1 MFCPNCGRNYGNES
15 YCHSC
20 GTNLRT
26 GQIVPSPPIRRFK
39 GMYGYMDDGIDSV
52 RFFKKVFFKKTVRI
66 IPYSEIRAVTYQPA
80 EKHSGGFICVRS
92 FEDRV
97 PPITD
102 YNCAISDESSIE
114 FYYKDRDAVEM
125 YYSFLKAH
133 EAQNLAQRKC
143 NHSSVSEPVSDIKN
157 TPSHE
162 ELRRY
167 YELYKPNREQAVAA
181 LRLETGLDAVE
192 ANKLIDLV
200 FCAKGDIPAYK
211 KRKALLDAANQAYC
225 PKCLSTDISV
235 QKKGFDFRNARGL
248 SMVEIFYQGKK
259 GADTPEC
266 ICKRCGHMWEPNFF
280 E

>member
-1 MFCPNCGRNYGNES
+1 MFCPNCGRNCGNES

-20 GTNLRT
+20 GTNLLT
-26 GQIVPSPPIRRFK
+26 GQISLSPPIRRFK
-39 GMYGYMDDGIDSV
+39 GMCGYMDHGIDSV
-52 RFFKKVFFKKTVRI
+52 RFFKKVFLKKTVRI

-80 EKHSGGFICVRS
+80 EKNGGGFLCVRS

-102 YNCAISDESSIE
+102 YSYAISDESSIE
-114 FYYKDRDAVEM
+114 FYYKDRDAVEK

-133 EAQNLAQRKC
+133 EAQNLAQRKWE
-143 NHSSVSEPVSDIKN
+143 HSGVPDKKD

-181 LRLETGLDAVE
+181 LRLDTGLDAVE

-200 FCAKGDIPAYK
+200 FYAKGDIPAYE
-211 KRKALLDAANQAYC
+211 KRKAELDAANQAYC
-225 PKCLSTDISV
+225 PKCLSIDISV
-235 QKKGFDFRNARGL
+235 QKRGFDFKNARGL
-248 SMVEIFYQGKK
+248 SIVEIFYKGKK
-259 GADTPEC
+259 GADSPLC
-266 ICKRCGHMWEPNFF
+266 ICKKCGHMWEPNFF